1 MKMPF
6 QRALTAAFVVSI
18 LVFLFLPVVVMVLF
32 AFEPTKRMG
41 WPMTGLS
48 LRWFEETL
56 GGEQFAHALR
66 NTSLVAIGAGAIA
79 AALGTAAAFGI
90 QHLRPAVRQSTNMVV
105 MLPATFPGLLIGVG
119 LLVMFREL
127 GMSRGVPT
135 LILSHAVLIVPFVV
149 ATVSAQLEQ
158 FDFRLLEA
166 ARTLGASPLQAGMDV
181 IAPLVRTAV
190 VASFFLAAALSVE
203 EFVVTFFVKGD
214 DTTVPVL
221 IWGMMK
227 LGTGPAVNALASIVL
242 FVTVGLAIAANRLT
256 RVRI

>member
-1 MKMPF
+1 
-6 QRALTAAFVVSI
+6 
-18 LVFLFLPVVVMVLF
+18 
-32 AFEPTKRMG
+32 
-41 WPMTGLS
+41 
-48 LRWFEETL
+48 
-56 GGEQFAHALR
+56 
-66 NTSLVAIGAGAIA
+66 
-79 AALGTAAAFGI
+79 
-90 QHLRPAVRQSTNMVV
+90 
-105 MLPATFPGLLIGVG
+105 
-119 LLVMFREL
+119 
-127 GMSRGVPT
+127 
-135 LILSHAVLIVPFVV
+135 
-149 ATVSAQLEQ
+149 VSAQLEQ